1 MTGKEAYRAFAAADA
16 LVTLSR
22 ETTGDLRV
30 ATTTILILPEEARKD
45 LRVVAAAVLWVDTI
59 YALPPPARHHDV
71 IHTLH
76 DARQWWSE
84 QKIQPLNHSEFEQGF
99 LLNNGRFASRR
110 AAAHIALLN
119 GQVEKIAHLRHG
131 LFSED
136 LW

>member
-1 MTGKEAYRAFAAADA
+1 MVGYTEAMIDQ
-16 LVTLSR
+16 VKH
-22 ETTGDLRV
+22 
-30 ATTTILILPEEARKD
+30 LITLPETADRSD
-45 LRVVAAAVLWVDTI
+45 LRVVAAAILLGKEI

-71 IHTLH
+71 IHMVNEIRERWCLPRRPVM
-76 DARQWWSE
+76 RQD
-84 QKIQPLNHSEFEQGF
+84 EFEQGF

-119 GQVEKIAHLRHG
+119 RQVEKIAHLRHG

>member
-1 MTGKEAYRAFAAADA
+1 MSSKPYKDFAAADA
-16 LVTLSR
+16 LVTLPR
-22 ETTGDLRV
+22 ETT
-30 ATTTILILPEEARKD
+30 ED

-76 DARQWWSE
+76 NARQWWSE

-110 AAAHIALLN
+110 AAAYIALRN
-119 GQVEKIAHLRHG
+119 GQVEKIAHPHHG